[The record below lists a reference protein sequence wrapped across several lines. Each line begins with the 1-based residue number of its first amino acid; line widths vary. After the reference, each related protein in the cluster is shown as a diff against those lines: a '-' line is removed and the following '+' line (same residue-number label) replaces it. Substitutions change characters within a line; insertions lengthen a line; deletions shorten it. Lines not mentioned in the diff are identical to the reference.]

1 MDSYDDIRPYRG
13 DEVGL
18 AFARLAGDPA
28 FIAFASRFAVPGL
41 PRWLRGCAN
50 PTVRLLI
57 RRQARRIHSVD
68 DLQKLMAVYL
78 AMLLRHTSDG
88 MTASGLDDLDPAC
101 AYLFISNHRD
111 IALDP
116 TLLNYALWLEGH
128 TTTQVAIG
136 NNLLG
141 TGFRSHLMRLNK
153 AFLVYRDVSG
163 AKAQLLAMRRTSAY
177 MRKALEAGES
187 VWIAQREGRSK
198 DGIDR
203 TEPAL
208 LKMLHLAYRSDA
220 RSVSE
225 WLRLVRLVPVG
236 ITYEIDPCAPI
247 KARELFYTA
256 KDGHYNKEPEEDA
269 HSIETGIAGFKG
281 RIHLHFSAP
290 IDGEFDNAEEL
301 ARRIDRDI
309 VSNLVAYPTHHYARA
324 CLAGD
329 DADLDGAS
337 DRARDTFLSDL
348 ASCASD
354 HVPHLLRQYA
364 NQVENKLA
372 LGTSGRTPLK

>member
-1 MDSYDDIRPYRG
+1 MDTYDDIRPYRD
-13 DEVGL
+13 DEVGPAL
-18 AFARLAGDPA
+18 ARLAGDPA

-41 PRWLRGCAN
+41 PRSLRSCAN
-50 PTVRLLI
+50 PAVRLLI

-88 MTASGLDDLDPAC
+88 MTASGLDDLDPSC

-116 TLLNYALWLEGH
+116 TLLNYLLWLEGH

-136 NNLLG
+136 DNLLG

-163 AKAQLLAMRRTSAY
+163 AKAQLQAMRRTSAY

-208 LKMLHLAYRSDA
+208 LKMLHLAYRSGA
-220 RSVSE
+220 RSLSE
-225 WLRLVRLVPVG
+225 WLRLVQLVPVG

-256 KDGHYNKEPEEDA
+256 KDGHYNKESEEDA

-324 CLAGD
+324 RLAGD

-337 DRARDTFLSDL
+337 DRTRDTFLNDL

-354 HVPHLLRQYA
+354 HVPHFLRQYA
-364 NQVENKLA
+364 NLVENKLA
-372 LGTSGRTPLK
+372 LGAR